1 MSCYFKKKG
10 VGIVNIFQKSL
21 DSSNRKLN
29 KILVYQGSEFY
40 NSLFK
45 KWLKD
50 NDIETYSTFNEG
62 KSIVA
67 KRFIGALKNKNF
79 KHMAAVKK
87 CLFWCFTWYCWW
99 IQYDISTN
107 Y

>member
-1 MSCYFKKKG
+1 MSCSFKKKG

-21 DSSNRKLN
+21 DSSNRKPN

-87 CLFWCFTWYCWW
+87 CLF
-99 IQYDISTN
+99 
-107 Y
+107 

>member
-1 MSCYFKKKG
+1 M
-10 VGIVNIFQKSL
+10 
-21 DSSNRKLN
+21 DSSNRKPN

-50 NDIETYSTFNEG
+50 NDIETCSTFNEG
-62 KSIVA
+62 KSLVA
-67 KRFIGALKNKNF
+67 KRFIGCQKML
-79 KHMAAVKK
+79 
-87 CLFWCFTWYCWW
+87 
-99 IQYDISTN
+99 ISVFYMN